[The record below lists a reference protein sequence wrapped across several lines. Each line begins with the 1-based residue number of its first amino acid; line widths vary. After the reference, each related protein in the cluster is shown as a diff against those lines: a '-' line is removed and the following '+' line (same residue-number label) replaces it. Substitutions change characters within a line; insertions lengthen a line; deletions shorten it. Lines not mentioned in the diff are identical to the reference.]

1 MLARMDGARSALC
14 SRVCTGWVI
23 RQSLARFV
31 PRDVQGVYASFRRQR
46 GDTNNDSL
54 LQYLESHGRLFP
66 FATESY
72 HPQCSFAPCR
82 NLGALRKRSSTHGPS
97 ISMAAPQPTSEYLQ
111 SCHCVGH
118 IGEYL
123 VRRQVCLGISH
134 QKFAVRNYHKDHQRG
149 IHTVRLKRSHAPML
163 TRVSEP
169 TPVIT
174 LLQKNCNLSHTR
186 NGFFH
191 HPASTHN
198 LVLSRHRRRHKELRM
213 SIQPAIFELPEHHQQ
228 AKFSQCVTHS
238 HDRLVVKGTSDL
250 SNDVLRLWC

>member
-1 MLARMDGARSALC
+1 
-14 SRVCTGWVI
+14 
-23 RQSLARFV
+23 
-31 PRDVQGVYASFRRQR
+31 
-46 GDTNNDSL
+46 
-54 LQYLESHGRLFP
+54 
-66 FATESY
+66 
-72 HPQCSFAPCR
+72 
-82 NLGALRKRSSTHGPS
+82 
-97 ISMAAPQPTSEYLQ
+97 MAAPQPTSEYLQ

-134 QKFAVRNYHKDHQRG
+134 QKLAVRNYHKDHQRG

-163 TRVSEP
+163 TRVSDP